1 MLKFGIIE
9 KFGVPN
15 FFLFE
20 NGVLSYTKLLSSMT
34 HRKRRYRPLNDL
46 TDEERYERMT
56 TTRTY
61 ADILDVWRDFWKNA
75 LDTPRERTMM
85 KNLLKQELC
94 DKCDKERTY
103 EEELERMN
111 RLAKALKGNLDK

>member
-1 MLKFGIIE
+1 M
-9 KFGVPN
+9 P
-15 FFLFE
+15 
-20 NGVLSYTKLLSSMT
+20 

-75 LDTPRERTMM
+75 LDTPHERTMM
-85 KNLLKQELC
+85 KKLLKQELC
-94 DKCDKERTY
+94 NKCDKERTY